1 MNKYSTFVKIV
12 EIGSFTKAA
21 HSLGYTQSGIS
32 QIVKSLEHELS
43 TQLLF
48 RSKSGIKLT
57 PNGQRLLPYI
67 EQAGKSQEN
76 LWNFNSELLNLSV
89 GTITIAAIASVSS
102 HILPKIIKA
111 FTEQYPNIGIF
122 ILQGD
127 YSEIKSWVMSGRA
140 DFGFINPIYAPE
152 LESEPLFSVR
162 MRAVMPSDHPL
173 ATQSCVTL
181 EQLQQEPYIM
191 LEEGAPGEPLQAFE
205 ENNLRLNT
213 KLRLQDDYTIMSM
226 VEQGLGVS
234 ILSELIIANTS
245 YNIVS
250 RATIPA
256 IFQTIAVVY
265 LDAQTLSYATR
276 TFISF
281 LRERVDTKGTCH
293 V

>member
-1 MNKYSTFVKIV
+1 
-12 EIGSFTKAA
+12 
-21 HSLGYTQSGIS
+21 
-32 QIVKSLEHELS
+32 
-43 TQLLF
+43 
-48 RSKSGIKLT
+48 
-57 PNGQRLLPYI
+57 
-67 EQAGKSQEN
+67 
-76 LWNFNSELLNLSV
+76 
-89 GTITIAAIASVSS
+89 
-102 HILPKIIKA
+102 
-111 FTEQYPNIGIF
+111 
-122 ILQGD
+122 
-127 YSEIKSWVMSGRA
+127 
-140 DFGFINPIYAPE
+140 
-152 LESEPLFSVR
+152 
-162 MRAVMPSDHPL
+162 
-173 ATQSCVTL
+173 
-181 EQLQQEPYIM
+181 M